1 MADFGVVE
9 FVGNFSVSQALKFN
23 GQPTTAIGSVTL
35 AEVEQMVPGTQT
47 LYIFTS
53 NILKLPVQSQ
63 ADRTFF
69 DTAADKT
76 KFKSRNK
83 TPDEIAQGVK
93 LTTKLN
99 QWLADKSVLE
109 GTQGF
114 LQDGFAVVKPVKKD
128 EKAFEQMIE
137 NKYGKGWQAR
147 LLVTW
152 LQVDDTKNKVKDKQK

>member
-1 MADFGVVE
+1 MADFGIVE
-9 FVGNFSVSQALKFN
+9 FVGDFSVSQVLKFN
-23 GQPTTAIGSVTL
+23 GQPTTAIGTVTL
-35 AEVEQMVPGTQT
+35 AEVEQTVPGTQT
-47 LYIFTS
+47 LYIFTP

-93 LTTKLN
+93 LTTKLS

-114 LQDGFAVVKPVKKD
+114 LQDGFAVVKPTKKD
-128 EKAFEQMIE
+128 EKTFEQMIE
-137 NKYGKGWQAR
+137 GRYGKGWQAR

-152 LQVDDTKNKVKDKQK
+152 LQIDDTKNKVKTKNG

>member
-1 MADFGVVE
+1 MADFGLVE
-9 FVGNFSVSQALKFN
+9 FVGNFSTTTPLKFN
-23 GQPTTAIGSVTL
+23 GKPTSAIGTVTL
-35 AEVEQMVPGTQT
+35 QDVEIEVPNSRT
-47 LYIFTS
+47 LYIFSIETQT
-53 NILKLPVQSQ
+53 LPIQSQ
-63 ADRTFF
+63 ADRNFF

-83 TPDEIAQGVK
+83 TLDEIAQGVK

-114 LQDGFAVVKPVKKD
+114 LQDGFAVVKPTKKD
-128 EKAFEQMIE
+128 EKTFEQMIE
-137 NKYGKGWQAR
+137 GRYGKGWQAR

-152 LQVDDTKNKVKDKQK
+152 LQIDDTKNKVKTKNG